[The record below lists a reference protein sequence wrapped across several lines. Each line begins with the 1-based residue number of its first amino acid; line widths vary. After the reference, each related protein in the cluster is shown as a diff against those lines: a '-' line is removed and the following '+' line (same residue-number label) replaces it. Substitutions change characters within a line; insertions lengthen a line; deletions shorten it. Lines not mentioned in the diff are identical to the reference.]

1 MLDTMPCCPLCD
13 ADRWRQ
19 LAVFDRPQKGESTFG
34 IRDYYRELWQ
44 CDNCGLFIN
53 HHGYDLASIYEG
65 AYRTVAYEAEKISR
79 FDAIMNLPFDQSDNK
94 QRVERVLDYFGR
106 RVQNSQN
113 KLCDIGSGMGV
124 FPAAMLKKGWAAT
137 VVDPDEDNF
146 QHLKRWSGGGVDFI
160 NGFFPTVEIAEQFD
174 LITFNKVLEH
184 IAPIIETLSGA
195 LRFLL
200 PDGLVYIELP
210 DGETAASKSLTR
222 QEFFLEH
229 HYAFSM
235 DAIALLARRAGMRV
249 ELSER
254 IQDPSGKFTLYAFL
268 RPTTSIAHLEY

>member
-1 MLDTMPCCPLCD
+1 M
-13 ADRWRQ
+13 
-19 LAVFDRPQKGESTFG
+19 
-34 IRDYYRELWQ
+34 
-44 CDNCGLFIN
+44 
-53 HHGYDLASIYEG
+53 
-65 AYRTVAYEAEKISR
+65 
-79 FDAIMNLPFDQSDNK
+79 
-94 QRVERVLDYFGR
+94 
-106 RVQNSQN
+106 
-113 KLCDIGSGMGV
+113 
-124 FPAAMLKKGWAAT
+124 
-137 VVDPDEDNF
+137 
-146 QHLKRWSGGGVDFI
+146 DFI

-229 HYAFSM
+229 HFVFSM

-268 RPTTSIAHLEY
+268 RPITSVAHYEY